1 MNNVI
6 FSFVLVATLSA
17 LTGCA
22 SQPLP
27 KNPPIVPY
35 TQKQWVAVN
44 ADDFVPPKAKTY
56 VKVQEIGPDTLQP
69 QHSEQE

>member
-1 MNNVI
+1 MRNFIVG
-6 FSFVLVATLSA
+6 LSA
-17 LTGCA
+17 VWLLSGCTT
-22 SQPLP
+22 QPVAN
-27 KNPPIVPY
+27 NPPQVPY

-56 VKVQEIGPDTLQP
+56 VKVQEIEPDTLQP